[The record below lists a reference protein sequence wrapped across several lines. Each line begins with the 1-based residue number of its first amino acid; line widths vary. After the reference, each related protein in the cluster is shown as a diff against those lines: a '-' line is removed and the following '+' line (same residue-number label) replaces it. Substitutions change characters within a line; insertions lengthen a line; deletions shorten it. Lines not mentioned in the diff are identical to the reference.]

1 MSHHLHQLGLF
12 DLEHVVRPLAAPQ
25 PATEKQI
32 NFAKALAAKNGAKL
46 PVELM
51 RDRSELSVWIERA
64 KCAAMNSQF
73 TNYPSA
79 KQVQFAE
86 RIARLKRRKIPTQCF
101 KDKTMMSRWIDCNRP
116 R

>member
-64 KCAAMNSQF
+64 KCAAMKSQF

>member
-64 KCAAMNSQF
+64 KCAAMKSQF

-101 KDKTMMSRWIDCNRP
+101 KDKTMMSRWIDGHRP